1 MQERL
6 KNMTQEIRQFIAPI
20 LLLML
25 VACGQKEAAVEVPKG
40 PPIPTLNVSQILD
53 MSKNERQE
61 LERRCLG
68 VTHPTCTELKSDSFN
83 KLRDFRI
90 ASCKTNAAFKGLSDR
105 YEGMREERKCDEM
118 F

>member
-1 MQERL
+1 M
-6 KNMTQEIRQFIAPI
+6 KKSVAPLI
-20 LLLML
+20 LLLL
-25 VACGQKEAAVEVPKG
+25 TACGQKESVVEIPKG
-40 PPIPTLNVSQILD
+40 PPIPTLTVSQILD

-68 VTHPTCTELKSDSFN
+68 VTHATCTELKSDSFN
-83 KLRDFRI
+83 KLKDFRI

-105 YEGMREERKCDEM
+105 YEGIREERKCDEM